1 MSKFVMSVDKKENL
15 GVVLSNTE
23 VEKYT
28 ASYSGNAFFMKKN
41 YNCCLSS
48 LVCSI
53 KVLVITSLI
62 EIF

>member
-28 ASYSGNAFFMKKN
+28 ASYSGNAFFYENKLQL
-41 YNCCLSS
+41 LS
-48 LVCSI
+48 I
-53 KVLVITSLI
+53 
-62 EIF
+62 